1 MSVLGGWGV
10 AVSMEGVELG
20 GGKWNAGGRWN
31 AGAMACAVW
40 GHALW
45 GSSGETSAGIC
56 PGGS

>member
-20 GGKWNAGGRWN
+20 GGRWN

-45 GSSGETSAGIC
+45 AAVGRPLLASVQEVAS
-56 PGGS
+56 

>member
-20 GGKWNAGGRWN
+20 GGRWN

-45 GSSGETSAGIC
+45 GSSGETSAGIY